1 MVTCAGFT
9 MLIGAGLSREE
20 KRRGN
25 GELYCVE
32 RERERKGG
40 KIKRLVLNRTRKGIF
55 VHSFSAPAEQVI
67 FSPSHRNNGPWA

>member
-25 GELYCVE
+25 GELYFVE
-32 RERERKGG
+32 REREREG
-40 KIKRLVLNRTRKGIF
+40 KLNGWF
-55 VHSFSAPAEQVI
+55 
-67 FSPSHRNNGPWA
+67 